1 MAGTFQII
9 DFSDVRSSVGSA
21 WDEIEAYAERLLG
34 EEIRKDLGPR
44 DICQRVEG
52 LTFVVCF
59 GDADQATAALLAEGV
74 AARVRGRLMEELP
87 ALADRLGVSRF
98 VAVVDRGP
106 LLGSGRP
113 VAAALLATLESIRKE
128 VIVAERT
135 QAALVVKDA
144 RVMFQPSWAPGL
156 GRTSLNRCVLDPL
169 LSRSIVDYLGATQ
182 DAAVAQAVLADLDCV
197 VFARAVSGL
206 HGTVRRGA
214 AIAPVAIPAQYS
226 TLRDSETRERYLS
239 LVAALPETY
248 RRSVVL
254 EMMTSD
260 RTRGPELMAMLRQLR
275 QQGCQTMLRVNSA
288 VDAQILTAGDELWGI
303 SYDLSRSDSLGVTNL
318 VRRAGA
324 FGLKALAVGANTMGD
339 LDKAQTAGFDMIAGS
354 AVHLTVDAPKP
365 PSRYN
370 PRSGAATRGTL
381 AAGAILGRPADP
393 MPATS

>member
-9 DFSDVRSSVGSA
+9 DFSDVRSTVGSA
-21 WDEIEAYAERLLG
+21 WDEIAAYAERLLSD
-34 EEIRKDLGPR
+34 EIRKDLGPK

-59 GDADQATAALLAEGV
+59 GEADQATAAHLAEGV
-74 AARVRGRLMEELP
+74 AARVRGRLLEELP
-87 ALADRLGVSRF
+87 AVADRLGVSRF
-98 VAVVDRGP
+98 VAEVDRGP
-106 LLGSGRP
+106 LLGSGQP

-135 QAALVVKDA
+135 RAALVVKDA
-144 RVMFQPSWAPGL
+144 RVMFQPSWAPEL

-169 LSRSIVDYLGATQ
+169 LSRSIVEYLGSTQ

-197 VFARAVSGL
+197 VFARAIAGL

-214 AIAPVAIPAQYS
+214 AIAPVAVPAQYS
-226 TLRDSETRERYLS
+226 TLRDPCTRERYLS
-239 LVAALPETY
+239 LITALPEAY

-254 EMMTSD
+254 EVMTSG

-275 QQGCQTMLRVNSA
+275 QGGCQTMLRVNSA
-288 VDAQILTAGDELWGI
+288 ADAQIITSADDLWGI
-303 SYDLSRSDSLGVTNL
+303 SYDLTRSDSMGVSSL
-318 VRRAGA
+318 VRRSAA
-324 FGLKALAVGANTMGD
+324 FGLKTLAVGANTMGD
-339 LDKAQTAGFDMIAGS
+339 LDKAQTAGFDMVAGS

-370 PRSGAATRGTL
+370 PRSSAAKRSAV
-381 AAGAILGRPADP
+381 AAGALLARPVESLP
-393 MPATS
+393 MAP